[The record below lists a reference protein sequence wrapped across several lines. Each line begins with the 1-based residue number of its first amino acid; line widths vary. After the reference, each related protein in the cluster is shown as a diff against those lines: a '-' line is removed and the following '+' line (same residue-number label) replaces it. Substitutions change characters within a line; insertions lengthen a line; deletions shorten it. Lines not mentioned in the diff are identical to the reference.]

1 MLKVTRL
8 ADYSVLILCCFQD
21 KKLTAK
27 NISTKTG
34 LGIATVNKILS
45 LLVKAKIL
53 APLRGANGG
62 YRPSKSLKDVSIK
75 DIIEAIEGPVALTK
89 CVEISDKN
97 CSLLDSCITKNV
109 WNKVNSSVLA
119 TLNEIKINDITDQS
133 RSFID

>member
-1 MLKVTRL
+1 MDTVLQKALKE
-8 ADYSVLILCCFQD
+8 
-21 KKLTAK
+21 
-27 NISTKTG
+27 
-34 LGIATVNKILS
+34 
-45 LLVKAKIL
+45 
-53 APLRGANGG
+53 
-62 YRPSKSLKDVSIK
+62 VSIK

-109 WNKVNSSVLA
+109 WNKVNSSVIT

>member
-1 MLKVTRL
+1 M
-8 ADYSVLILCCFQD
+8 
-21 KKLTAK
+21 
-27 NISTKTG
+27 
-34 LGIATVNKILS
+34 
-45 LLVKAKIL
+45 
-53 APLRGANGG
+53 
-62 YRPSKSLKDVSIK
+62 
-75 DIIEAIEGPVALTK
+75 ALTK